1 MPISAGNM
9 KQLMLFLL
17 VSVLLGS
24 CSASQD
30 AYVKHMADREN
41 GPWQQVETEDFVY
54 ALQYRPIAF
63 QALIQTQE
71 KEAYDELLAEAEGF
85 EYYYLSIL
93 AKKEGFTFPAPGSA
107 LRSSLETDFGFR
119 AIRLEIGDRSLAP
132 AEYYYEPSYNL
143 RPEAGMLLAFKV
155 GDVESENPERVLRIK
170 GPFDT
175 VERSLKMLETKI
187 NGIPNFKL

>member
-1 MPISAGNM
+1 
-9 KQLMLFLL
+9 MLFLGSVFLL
-17 VSVLLGS
+17 VSCGT
-24 CSASQD
+24 SQE
-30 AYVKHMADREN
+30 AYVRHMTDREN
-41 GPWQQVETEDFVY
+41 GPWQQVETENFVY
-54 ALQYRPIAF
+54 ALQYRPTAF

-71 KEAYDELLAEAEGF
+71 KEAYEELLAQAEGL

-93 AKKEGFTFPAPGSA
+93 AKKEGFAFPAPGTP
-107 LRSSLETDFGFR
+107 LRSTLESDFGFQ
-119 AIRLEIGDRSLAP
+119 AIRLEIGGKSLAP

-155 GDVESENPERVLRIK
+155 GDVESDDQERVLRIK

-175 VERSLKMLETKI
+175 VERSLNMLETKI